1 MSILAPLIETLI
13 NQHWIIRFLSSRDC
27 LKGKEVKIALIS
39 ALIFGAGHFYSLAY
53 ILFGFV
59 LGLLFA
65 YAYIVYQ
72 DKKFSAYWIVFWIH
86 CIRNFISFC
95 IFYFP
100 F

>member
-53 ILFGFV
+53 ILV

-72 DKKFSAYWIVFWIH
+72 DKKFSAFWVVFWIH
-86 CIRNFISFC
+86 CIRNFISV
-95 IFYFP
+95 ILDYFP
-100 F
+100 FS